1 MLTEQE
7 IIKLQQGE
15 YFTKKNLI
23 GKGIGGRVYYINKR
37 YVVKTITS
45 RFGIKKIDDKIFRSE
60 LETTILLSSF
70 DISPRVVYHSSKD
83 EKYRY
88 FVMEKLSYTLYFMIK
103 EKLLKEEYICKLE
116 KTLKKLQKMGYEH
129 DDLHFNNIMWS
140 ERLNDFRIIDWG
152 YFTWHKEKSY
162 IRKDKLIKR
171 YRNVINRSRL
181 YMTKTSISYFAIYI
195 KIYGKKICNIAIGR
209 W

>member
-7 IIKLQQGE
+7 IIKLENGE
-15 YFTKKNLI
+15 YFNKTNLI
-23 GKGIGGRVYYINKR
+23 GKGIGGRVYSINKK

-45 RFGIKKIDDKIFRSE
+45 RFGIKKIEDKIFRKE
-60 LETTILLSSF
+60 LETTIELSSF
-70 DISPRVVYHSSKD
+70 DISPRLVYHSRKD

-88 FVMEKLSYTLYFMIK
+88 FVMEKLSYTLYFMLK
-103 EKLLKEEYICKLE
+103 ENLLKEDHIHKLE
-116 KTLKKLQKMGYEH
+116 KILRKLQKKGYEH

-162 IRKDKLIKR
+162 KKKDKLIKR
-171 YRNVINRSRL
+171 YSNIIKRSRL
-181 YMTKTSISYFAIYI
+181 MMTKSYIPYIVIYI
-195 KIYGKKICNIAIGR
+195 KIYGFRI
-209 W
+209 